1 MISRYTFFAA
11 RAGVLLSALLG
22 IAVSQGTERGEFTG
36 AQQSEPPAWFKHS
49 FLDFEEDVQEAVA
62 ANKRVMLYFHQ
73 DGCPYCSLLVRE
85 NFQQPEIAA
94 DMQRNLDSIAINMW
108 GDREVV
114 TLDGS
119 NYTEKSL
126 AAALRVNYT
135 PTLVFLDE
143 QGKVALRLDGYYPPE
158 QFRLALDYVRGH
170 KEKEMEFHE
179 YVMTQLPVPERHEL
193 KREFFF
199 LAPPYALARHIIPAD
214 RPLAVLFERPG
225 CRNCYILHDRILA
238 DPETRGLLEQFDAV
252 QLDMQSDIPVITPDG
267 RKTTASEW
275 AGDLNLGFAPSLVL
289 FDKQGREVMRIDA
302 FIKTFHFQSVL
313 DYVLREAYRN
323 EPSFQRFISARAERL
338 RESGVDVNIWDY

>member
-1 MISRYTFFAA
+1 LT
-11 RAGVLLSALLG
+11 ALLC
-22 IAVSQGTERGEFTG
+22 IAGSHGSGKGEYTG
-36 AQQSEPPAWFKHS
+36 AQQSEPPAWFKQS
-49 FLDFEEDVQEAVA
+49 FLDFEEDVQEAAA

-85 NFQQPEIAA
+85 NFQLPDIAE
-94 DMQRNLDSIAINMW
+94 DMQRDLDSIAINMW

-114 TLDGS
+114 SLEGS

-143 QGKVALRLDGYYPPE
+143 QGRVALRLDGYYPPDR
-158 QFRLALDYVRGH
+158 FRLALDYVRGH
-170 KEKEMEFHE
+170 KEQEMEFHE

-193 KREFFF
+193 NRETLF
-199 LAPPYALARHIIPAD
+199 LTPPYALARHIIHAD

-225 CRNCYILHDRILA
+225 CRNCNILHERILA

-252 QLDMQSDIPVITPDG
+252 QLDMQSDTPVITPDG
-267 RKTTASEW
+267 RKTTAGEW
-275 AGDLNLGFAPSLVL
+275 AAELNLGYAPSLVL

-313 DYVLREAYRN
+313 DYVLQEAYRD
-323 EPSFQRFISARAERL
+323 EPSFQRFISARAEQL